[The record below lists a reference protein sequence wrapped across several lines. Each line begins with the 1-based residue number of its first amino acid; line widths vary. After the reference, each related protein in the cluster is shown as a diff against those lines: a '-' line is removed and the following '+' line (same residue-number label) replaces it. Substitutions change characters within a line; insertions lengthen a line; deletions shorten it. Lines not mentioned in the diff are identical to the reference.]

1 MDKKIL
7 TLAIPCLDG
16 QILLGYKK
24 RGFGAGLY
32 NGFGGK
38 LEVGETIVAGMLR
51 ELKEEVNL
59 IATKY
64 DKLGVLNFYYTE
76 REMEV
81 HVFKVTEFLG
91 EPSESDEMTADWY
104 KPAEIPMA
112 KMWPDDELWLPLFLA
127 DRPFAGKFWFSDEED
142 ELGRLKIIK
151 QELTELKNCYLA

>member
-7 TLAIPCLDG
+7 TLAFPCQDG

-38 LEVGETIVAGMLR
+38 LEPNETIEVGMLR

-64 DKLGVLNFYYTE
+64 IKLGVLNFYYTD

-81 HVFKVTEFLG
+81 HVFKVTNFLG
-91 EPSESDEMTADWY
+91 EPSESEEMSASWYIPAD
-104 KPAEIPMA
+104 IPLN
-112 KMWPDDELWLPLFLA
+112 KMWPDDEFWLPLFLA
-127 DRPFAGKFWFSDEED
+127 DKPFAGKFWFSDEVD